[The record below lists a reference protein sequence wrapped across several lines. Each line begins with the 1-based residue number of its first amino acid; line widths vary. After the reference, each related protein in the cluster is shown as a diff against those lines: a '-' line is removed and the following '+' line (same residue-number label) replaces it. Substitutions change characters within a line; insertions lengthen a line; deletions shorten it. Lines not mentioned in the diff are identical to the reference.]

1 MSRASWD
8 REIAVNLSGAFSCIQ
23 AVGARMAERGW
34 GRVVNLSSVAAETP
48 AQIQPAY
55 AASKAGMI
63 ALTKTVAKA
72 YARHGVTCNAVLP
85 GLIATPLVRSMP
97 PAVRDGLLQPVGRVR
112 VRA

>member
-1 MSRASWD
+1 
-8 REIAVNLSGAFSCIQ
+8 
-23 AVGARMAERGW
+23 
-34 GRVVNLSSVAAETP
+34 VNLSSVAAETP

-85 GLIATPLVRSMP
+85 GLIATLVRSMP